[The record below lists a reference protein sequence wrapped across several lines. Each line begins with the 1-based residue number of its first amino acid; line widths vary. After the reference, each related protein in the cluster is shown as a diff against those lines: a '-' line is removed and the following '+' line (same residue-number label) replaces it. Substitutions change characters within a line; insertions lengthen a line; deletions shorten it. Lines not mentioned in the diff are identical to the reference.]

1 LRIRERFFAFLLS
14 RPSLAGAGPR

>member
-14 RPSLAGAGPR
+14 RPPLAGAGPR